1 MSKEFD
7 TIKIYCEKCNTLL
20 YKYHK
25 YGSGHL
31 IKCFIDQVKKDYT
44 NGDMKCPNCQEE
56 VARKRK
62 FKGRDIFKIIQG
74 KVYVK
79 N

>member
-1 MSKEFD
+1 MSKDFR

-20 YKYHK
+20 YEYHK

-31 IKCFIDQVKKDYT
+31 VKCFVNQIKKDYT
-44 NGDMKCPNCQEE
+44 NKETICPNCQEKI
-56 VARKRK
+56 ARKRQ
-62 FKGRDIFKIIQG
+62 FQGRDIYKIIQG

-79 N
+79 K